1 MFSRS
6 RSEAD
11 GARAV
16 EMAARNETRME
27 EHAKTCTANQLRIES
42 RFVVIET
49 KLEAQN
55 TAFDEFR
62 HDSYRRL
69 DDIFNAGQRRANWMM
84 GTVIVTFLGS
94 VTAGVALQYF
104 SHH

>member
-1 MFSRS
+1 MFGRS
-6 RSEAD
+6 KSETD

-27 EHAKTCTANQLRIES
+27 EHAKTCVINQIR
-42 RFVVIET
+42 IET
-49 KLEAQN
+49 KFVAIEGKLDAQDK
-55 TAFDEFR
+55 AFEEFK

-69 DDIFNAGQRRANWMM
+69 NDIFNAGQRRANVMM
-84 GTVIVTFLGS
+84 GTIIVTFVGS